1 MSMNVASEL
10 RDHLQTFEEHLRTLG
25 EQSMDNEQL
34 RSAVISRDDRK
45 YYLDLKE
52 NERGR
57 FLRISMVGI
66 NNPRTQIAIP
76 AQGIT
81 ELKSTLTNLIEEF
94 GNEDDRDSIESPPA
108 IEPSELPESKYLR
121 VGNKN
126 FYFDTGSNNRGIFL
140 RISEVRPNFRTAITL
155 PEKTWSR
162 FRDNLTDFI
171 VLMDHERHN
180 PRSTRDISQ
189 LNTEEKSSMSQSDRD
204 DTKK

>member
-1 MSMNVASEL
+1 
-10 RDHLQTFEEHLRTLG
+10 
-25 EQSMDNEQL
+25 MDNEQL

-94 GNEDDRDSIESPPA
+94 GNEDDRGRISRSRNLFIIFILLDSIESPPA
-108 IEPSELPESKYLR
+108 IGKLIISFSSDIIYFVYLEPSELPESKYLR

-140 RISEVRPNFRTAITL
+140 RISEVGRQNNEL
-155 PEKTWSR
+155 SKY
-162 FRDNLTDFI
+162 NLKF
-171 VLMDHERHN
+171 LF
-180 PRSTRDISQ
+180 
-189 LNTEEKSSMSQSDRD
+189 
-204 DTKK
+204 